1 MTDRVTEEPVTDP
14 RATDPAVDRSSTAGE
29 MAHRPASRVRDIMQT
44 KIVTISV
51 TDRLSTV
58 EDIMT
63 LGRVRHIPVVHGGRL
78 VGVLSQRDLLRASL
92 SELGSFGNEARRAFL
107 HAIEIDRVMS
117 APAITIGP
125 EASVQ
130 LAARLM
136 ADHKI
141 GCLPVVEGSE
151 LVGLVTETDVLCWV
165 AGAPL

>member
-1 MTDRVTEEPVTDP
+1 MVEKLERTAD
-14 RATDPAVDRSSTAGE
+14 ATPA
-29 MAHRPASRVRDIMQT
+29 AHRVRDIMQT

-51 TDRLSTV
+51 TERLSTV

-63 LGRVRHIPVVHGGRL
+63 LGRVRHIPVVHGGKL

-117 APAITIGP
+117 TPPVTIEP
-125 EASVQ
+125 NAAVQ
-130 LAARLM
+130 LAAHVM
-136 ADHKI
+136 ADQKI
-141 GCLPVVEGSE
+141 GCLPVVEEGE

-165 AGAPL
+165 ASSYPVDR